1 MFGVT
6 GASEKIF
13 IDINAMLCSELS
25 VKVQS
30 VTTKYVESQKNKYLN
45 RSNYKIVE
53 KKRESKKLMHKFQN
67 ITYGKYFENKFDE
80 LKCYE
85 KN

>member
-1 MFGVT
+1 MHIHVFGVT

-45 RSNYKIVE
+45 RSNYKIVD
-53 KKRESKKLMHKFQN
+53 KKGNQ
-67 ITYGKYFENKFDE
+67 
-80 LKCYE
+80 